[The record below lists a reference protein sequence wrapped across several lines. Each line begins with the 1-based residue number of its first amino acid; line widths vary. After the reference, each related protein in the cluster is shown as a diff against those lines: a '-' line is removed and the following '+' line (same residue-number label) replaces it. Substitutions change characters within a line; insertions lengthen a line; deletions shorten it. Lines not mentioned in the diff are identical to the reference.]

1 MENFHG
7 KALGDKGKAAV
18 ELLKKSMSNSGPHDL
33 RPQPVTD
40 TVPAVEL
47 DAKLSEPPNY
57 KVGQKVLS
65 YSPSVQ
71 SFFRGPKFGFFCGLK
86 LSE

>member
-57 KVGQKVLS
+57 KIGQKVLS
-65 YSPSVQ
+65 YSPSVL

>member
-57 KVGQKVLS
+57 KIGQKVLS
-65 YSPSVQ
+65 YSPSVCLV
-71 SFFRGPKFGFFCGLK
+71 FWLVV
-86 LSE
+86 L

>member
-57 KVGQKVLS
+57 KIGQKVLS
-65 YSPSVQ
+65 YSPSVR